1 MLGGDPLG
9 SLAIPAGLGAANN
22 SPQCLTAWAV
32 TLLHPPGV
40 LVIESSMSVDIET
53 LYRTHGPMVLRR
65 CRRLLRDENKA
76 LDAMHDVFVE
86 LLRRENRLDARAPAG
101 LLLTTAT
108 NVCLNR
114 LRSERRR
121 PEDPDDELLVRIA
134 SLGDDAEA
142 LSLARRALDRI
153 FGDEPSSTRL
163 IAVLLY
169 VDRLTLEETAAEVGL
184 SVSGVRKR
192 LRTLRERLPI
202 TQGDA

>member
-1 MLGGDPLG
+1 M
-9 SLAIPAGLGAANN
+9 
-22 SPQCLTAWAV
+22 AV
-32 TLLHPPGV
+32 D
-40 LVIESSMSVDIET
+40 VDS

-65 CRRLLRDENKA
+65 CRTLLRDENKA

-86 LLRRENRLDARAPAG
+86 LLRREKRLDARAPAG

-108 NVCLNR
+108 HVCLNR

-121 PEDPDDELLVRIA
+121 PEDLDDDLLARIA
-134 SLGDDAEA
+134 SLSDDAET
-142 LSLARRALDRI
+142 LSLARRALVRI
-153 FGDEPSSTRL
+153 FGGEPASTRL

-169 VDRLTLEETAAEVGL
+169 VDRLTLEEVAAEVGM

-192 LRTLRERLPI
+192 LRTLKQRLPV

>member
-1 MLGGDPLG
+1 
-9 SLAIPAGLGAANN
+9 
-22 SPQCLTAWAV
+22 
-32 TLLHPPGV
+32 
-40 LVIESSMSVDIET
+40 
-53 LYRTHGPMVLRR
+53 MVLRR

-86 LLRRENRLDARAPAG
+86 LLRRENRLDARSPAG

-108 NVCLNR
+108 NLCLNR

-121 PEDPDDELLVRIA
+121 PEDPDEDLLIRIA
-134 SLGDDAEA
+134 SLGDDAET

-153 FGDEPSSTRL
+153 FGDQPSSTRL

-169 VDRLTLEETAAEVGL
+169 VDRLTLEETAAEVGM

-192 LRTLRERLPI
+192 LRTLKECLPV
-202 TQGDA
+202 TKGDA

>member
-1 MLGGDPLG
+1 
-9 SLAIPAGLGAANN
+9 
-22 SPQCLTAWAV
+22 
-32 TLLHPPGV
+32 
-40 LVIESSMSVDIET
+40 MSVDIES

-65 CRRLLRDENKA
+65 CRTLLRDENKA
-76 LDAMHDVFVE
+76 LDAMHDVFLE
-86 LLRRENRLDARAPAG
+86 LLRRESRLDARAPAG

-108 NVCLNR
+108 HVCLNR

-121 PEDPDDELLVRIA
+121 PEDPDDDLLVRIA
-134 SLGDDAEA
+134 SLGSDAED

-153 FGDEPSSTRL
+153 FGGEPDSTRL

-169 VDRLTLEETAAEVGL
+169 VDRLTLEEVAGEVGM

-202 TQGDA
+202 AQGDA

>member
-1 MLGGDPLG
+1 
-9 SLAIPAGLGAANN
+9 
-22 SPQCLTAWAV
+22 
-32 TLLHPPGV
+32 
-40 LVIESSMSVDIET
+40 MSVDIES

-65 CRRLLRDENKA
+65 CRTLLRDENKA
-76 LDAMHDVFVE
+76 LDAMHDVFLE
-86 LLRRENRLDARAPAG
+86 LLRRESRLDAKAPAG

-108 NVCLNR
+108 HVCLNR

-121 PEDPDDELLVRIA
+121 PEDPDDDLLVRIA
-134 SLGDDAEA
+134 SLGSDAED

-153 FGDEPSSTRL
+153 FGGEPDSTRL

-169 VDRLTLEETAAEVGL
+169 VDRLTLEEVAAEVGM

-202 TQGDA
+202 VQGDA

>member
-1 MLGGDPLG
+1 M
-9 SLAIPAGLGAANN
+9 A
-22 SPQCLTAWAV
+22 
-32 TLLHPPGV
+32 
-40 LVIESSMSVDIET
+40 VDIDN

-65 CRRLLRDENKA
+65 CRTLLRDESKA
-76 LDAMHDVFVE
+76 VDAMHDVFVE
-86 LLRRENRLDARAPAG
+86 LLRRESRLDARSPVG

-108 NVCLNR
+108 HVCLNR

-121 PEDPDDELLVRIA
+121 PEDHDDDLLVRIA
-134 SLGDDAEA
+134 SLGSGAEN

-153 FGDEPSSTRL
+153 FGGEPASTRL

-169 VDRLTLEETAAEVGL
+169 VDRLTLEEVAAEVGM

-192 LRTLRERLPI
+192 LRTLKQRLPV